1 MKKDI
6 ELSQQRFDTWQWYM
20 ETLEVA
26 QQLL

>member
-6 ELSQQRFDTWQWYM
+6 ELSQQHFDTWQWYM